1 MYSFI
6 GLNAIRL
13 MDEGKVSQLP
23 YDILTQLVSGEYYID
38 LPEELVLGMIVDWA
52 NTDFQVNTKICQLY
66 FFNFIHSLNNS
77 VIPCEKPWLC
87 LVFVFCISAGL
98 QTYTLLWLGSI

>member
-52 NTDFQVNTKICQLY
+52 NTDFQVNTKNMSAI
-66 FFNFIHSLNNS
+66 FF
-77 VIPCEKPWLC
+77 
-87 LVFVFCISAGL
+87 
-98 QTYTLLWLGSI
+98 